1 MSTEKVLSADF
12 TLRLPYHVPSVI
24 VKISARA
31 RQLAQG
37 GDGCQAKKK
46 EASNKLT
53 ETNAQIPFCLQ
64 RADKLLCWK
73 I

>member
-1 MSTEKVLSADF
+1 VLVS
-12 TLRLPYHVPSVI
+12 LRKGAMVA
-24 VKISARA
+24 K
-31 RQLAQG
+31 Q
-37 GDGCQAKKK
+37 KKK